1 MQFLFSR
8 PYFHVFFKPVIT
20 VLSKK
25 SQSDGC
31 SWGKRYS
38 RVLESLL
45 WVLTAGLQSA
55 AWFTVT
61 LHFCNVRT
69 RPALSGPRRQACFL
83 SPETKTKERSG
94 VQFQCTTYQEENSRC
109 APVLRVFQ
117 REAGK
122 EFHVCILVFILFSLT
137 ESFKLLF
144 FSVLFNS
151 VSLYIASF
159 FFYISSECCF
169 MSNWGRNKL
178 HMCVSNHR
186 WCFYLTSFW
195 ISCVLTGSFLRQK
208 EEAEVKETWS
218 SHKTDVLRVGAY
230 SFGSEF
236 VLKRRRWVSLD
247 CTLCVCKMQVNK
259 NTAVQSNRPVLS
271 HLEESWGVLLGAGRM
286 ERSLTI
292 GHLDVINSLQGDR
305 CTAYKSFSVSLNM
318 FACVK
323 AFLTFL

>member
-1 MQFLFSR
+1 MPFLFSR

-94 VQFQCTTYQEENSRC
+94 VRFQCTTYQEENSRC

-117 REAGK
+117 REAEK

-159 FFYISSECCF
+159 FFCISSECCF
-169 MSNWGRNKL
+169 MSHWGRNKL

-186 WCFYLTSFW
+186 WCFYLPSFW
-195 ISCVLTGSFLRQK
+195 ISCVFTGS
-208 EEAEVKETWS
+208 E
-218 SHKTDVLRVGAY
+218 
-230 SFGSEF
+230 
-236 VLKRRRWVSLD
+236 RRRW
-247 CTLCVCKMQVNK
+247 
-259 NTAVQSNRPVLS
+259 
-271 HLEESWGVLLGAGRM
+271 G
-286 ERSLTI
+286 
-292 GHLDVINSLQGDR
+292 
-305 CTAYKSFSVSLNM
+305 
-318 FACVK
+318 
-323 AFLTFL
+323 

>member
-1 MQFLFSR
+1 MSSHRSASSLWPHLTKCSILRKGLNKRVFFWTLSLDRGHKEKIKDYPQTEHTVLSFSHSDCVIFYFFFISDLRKNSLIRIMPFLFSR

-38 RVLESLL
+38 RVSRVFALSSHCWITERC
-45 WVLTAGLQSA
+45 T
-55 AWFTVT
+55 WFTVT
-61 LHFCNVRT
+61 LHFCYVRT

-94 VQFQCTTYQEENSRC
+94 VRFQCTTYQEENSRC

-117 REAGK
+117 REAEK

-159 FFYISSECCF
+159 FFCISSECCF
-169 MSNWGRNKL
+169 MSHWGRNKL

-186 WCFYLTSFW
+186 WCFYLPSFW
-195 ISCVLTGSFLRQK
+195 ISCVFTGS
-208 EEAEVKETWS
+208 E
-218 SHKTDVLRVGAY
+218 
-230 SFGSEF
+230 
-236 VLKRRRWVSLD
+236 RRRW
-247 CTLCVCKMQVNK
+247 
-259 NTAVQSNRPVLS
+259 
-271 HLEESWGVLLGAGRM
+271 G
-286 ERSLTI
+286 
-292 GHLDVINSLQGDR
+292 
-305 CTAYKSFSVSLNM
+305 
-318 FACVK
+318 
-323 AFLTFL
+323 

>member
-38 RVLESLL
+38 RVSRVFALSSHCWITERC
-45 WVLTAGLQSA
+45 T
-55 AWFTVT
+55 WFTVT
-61 LHFCNVRT
+61 LHFCYVRT

-94 VQFQCTTYQEENSRC
+94 VRFQCTTYQEENSRC

-159 FFYISSECCF
+159 FFCISSECCF
-169 MSNWGRNKL
+169 MSHWGRNKL

-186 WCFYLTSFW
+186 WCFYLPSFW
-195 ISCVLTGSFLRQK
+195 ISCVFTGS
-208 EEAEVKETWS
+208 E
-218 SHKTDVLRVGAY
+218 
-230 SFGSEF
+230 
-236 VLKRRRWVSLD
+236 RRRW
-247 CTLCVCKMQVNK
+247 
-259 NTAVQSNRPVLS
+259 
-271 HLEESWGVLLGAGRM
+271 G
-286 ERSLTI
+286 
-292 GHLDVINSLQGDR
+292 
-305 CTAYKSFSVSLNM
+305 
-318 FACVK
+318 
-323 AFLTFL
+323 